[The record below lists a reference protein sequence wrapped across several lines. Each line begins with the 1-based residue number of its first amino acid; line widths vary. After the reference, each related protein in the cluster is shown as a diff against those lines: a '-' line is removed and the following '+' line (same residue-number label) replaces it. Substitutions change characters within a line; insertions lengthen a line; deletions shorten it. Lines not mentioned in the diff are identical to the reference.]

1 MGVNAPVHVVEQ
13 CIFLEICF
21 RSSQSEPWNIDNN
34 KTLQQDCDCESKGS
48 KNALGAVKAKPCM
61 TSGMQNKGEAIWREK
76 VCFDGRE

>member
-1 MGVNAPVHVVEQ
+1 MGVKAPVHVVEQ

-34 KTLQQDCDCESKGS
+34 KPCSRTATASQRV
-48 KNALGAVKAKPCM
+48 KNALGAVKATPCM
-61 TSGMQNKGEAIWREK
+61 TSRMQNKGEAIWREK